1 MIKIYDKLVRDKIP
15 AIIEEQGKTVHITK
29 AEGISLTHYFD
40 TKLKEE
46 LNEYYEN
53 GEVEELA
60 DLVEVIYALLFHK
73 GVSLEEFENIREQKN
88 QERGSFKEGI
98 ILKSVEN

>member
-1 MIKIYDKLVRDKIP
+1 VTKIYDKLVRDKIP

-53 GEVEELA
+53 GEVEEGIKSCA
-60 DLVEVIYALLFHK
+60 
-73 GVSLEEFENIREQKN
+73 VSGAMKIFLTCPIPFIECLI
-88 QERGSFKEGI
+88 
-98 ILKSVEN
+98 